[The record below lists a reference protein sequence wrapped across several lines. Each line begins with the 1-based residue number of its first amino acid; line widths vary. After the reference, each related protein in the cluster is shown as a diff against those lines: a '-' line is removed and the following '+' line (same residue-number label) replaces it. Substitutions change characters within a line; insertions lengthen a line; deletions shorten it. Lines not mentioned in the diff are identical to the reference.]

1 MRKIII
7 IILFIFTLGFYIVS
21 TNAEDKIDLKLKN
34 QIGIIL
40 INDNMILVQ
49 DENDATLLVI
59 DDDKDI
65 TSLRKFKYSKLNV
78 MLLSDK
84 KINIKYDEKIIL
96 NNSYDEDNIKYFKQD
111 GLIYINY
118 RNTNTCIYIGGK
130 YNISNCEF
138 VYFYNTD
145 LSNIVLHDN
154 NEIILY
160 YYKKPLSKNILQ
172 KVYDKSID
180 TYQIRDDELAIIKIG
195 DDDYDFI
202 VLDNE

>member
-1 MRKIII
+1 MI
-7 IILFIFTLGFYIVS
+7 IFTLGFYIVNTS
-21 TNAEDKIDLKLKN
+21 DRGKIDLKLKN
-34 QIGIIL
+34 QIGIIF

-65 TSLRKFKYSKLNV
+65 NSLKKFKYSKLNV
-78 MLLSDK
+78 MMLNDK
-84 KINIKYDEKIIL
+84 NLTLKYDAKIIL
-96 NNSYDEDNIKYFKQD
+96 NSNYNEDGIKYLKQD

-118 RNTNTCIYIGGK
+118 KDTNMCIYVGGN

-138 VYFYNTD
+138 VYFYNND
-145 LSNIVLHDN
+145 ISSVVLHDY

-172 KVYDKSID
+172 KIYDKSID
-180 TYQIRDDELAIIKIG
+180 AYKMRDDELAIIKIG
-195 DDDYDFI
+195 SNDYDFI
-202 VLDNE
+202 VLNNE

>member
-1 MRKIII
+1 MI
-7 IILFIFTLGFYIVS
+7 IFTLGFYIVNTS
-21 TNAEDKIDLKLKN
+21 DRGKIDLKLKN
-34 QIGIIL
+34 QIGIIF

-65 TSLRKFKYSKLNV
+65 NSLKKFKYSKLNV
-78 MLLSDK
+78 MMLNDK
-84 KINIKYDEKIIL
+84 NLTLKYDTKIIL
-96 NNSYDEDNIKYFKQD
+96 NSNYNEDEIKYFKQD

-118 RNTNTCIYIGGK
+118 KDTNMCIYVGGN

-138 VYFYNTD
+138 VYFYNND
-145 LSNIVLHDN
+145 ISNVVLHDY

-172 KVYDKSID
+172 KIYDKSID
-180 TYQIRDDELAIIKIG
+180 AYKMRDDELAIIKIG
-195 DDDYDFI
+195 SNDYDFI
-202 VLDNE
+202 VLNNE